1 MKKHIY
7 HFAILSSLFIL
18 LQSAGCDNDIKELE
32 YKGIQKTQIRSLSLS
47 NAAIQIDLGYYNPNH
62 FGVDVKETNLNI
74 YLNDRF
80 VAVADQPEKTQIHR
94 ESAFTFPIVAHFDP
108 LKILGPALASLFTSK
123 NKIGIQGSAKVGKG
137 GLYIRVPVSIEE
149 QVNIY
154 KN

>member
-1 MKKHIY
+1 MTKQLLHLS
-7 HFAILSSLFIL
+7 ILVSLFIL
-18 LQSAGCDNDIKELE
+18 LQSAGCGNNIKELE
-32 YKGIQKTQIRSLSLS
+32 YKGIQKTQIKSLSLA
-47 NAAIQIDLGYYNPNH
+47 NAAIQIDLGYYNPNN
-62 FGVDVKETNLNI
+62 FGVDVKETNLSI
-74 YLNDRF
+74 YLNDRY
-80 VAVADQPEKTQIHR
+80 VALADQPQKTQIPK

-108 LKILGPALASLFTSK
+108 LKILGPAIATLFSSK